1 MGYNYIVWDFMR
13 IGKNRVR
20 FPIFH
25 AKIQKFCA
33 AHGGEKGFYSFMA
46 AMTRKEA
53 REEAFRLL
61 FETEFRNGETPDEI
75 YALSTENREVAENEY
90 IRRVY
95 FGVREHLEE
104 IDGIITNHS
113 NGWKTSRITPVSRS
127 AIRLAIFEMLYMDD
141 IPSAVSLNEA
151 IELVKK
157 FDDAKVRA
165 FVNGVLNGAK
175 DEIEAKKNQ

>member
-1 MGYNYIVWDFMR
+1 
-13 IGKNRVR
+13 
-20 FPIFH
+20 
-25 AKIQKFCA
+25 
-33 AHGGEKGFYSFMA
+33 
-46 AMTRKEA
+46 MTRKEA

-61 FETEFRNGETPDEI
+61 FETEFHTDAMAEDI
-75 YALSTENREVAENEY
+75 YARSTENREVAENAY
-90 IRRVY
+90 VRQVY

-104 IDGIITNHS
+104 IDAMLMRHS
-113 NGWKTSRITPVSRS
+113 KGWKTERITPVSRS
-127 AIRLAIFEMLYMDD
+127 AIRLCIYEMLYMED

-175 DEIEAKKNQ
+175 NEIEAARAQ